1 MIEKRKAEITSR
13 ELKLKCSRLI
23 LNNQGRYNP
32 DPRKKKNHIRDTR
45 EQFNHCS
52 DVIGRAAE
60 MASGII
66 LENKPELVGQA
77 DCAYLSQE
85 DSKVKT
91 RLKQAA
97 GVFNR

>member
-1 MIEKRKAEITSR
+1 
-13 ELKLKCSRLI
+13 
-23 LNNQGRYNP
+23 
-32 DPRKKKNHIRDTR
+32 
-45 EQFNHCS
+45 
-52 DVIGRAAE
+52 